1 MSIFI
6 SHTSALEFWRSE
18 RAFCSTDLSRAKP
31 RARLVPKC
39 SADKWFE
46 LEERGVRDAPLH
58 LAVADASSRSRAKN
72 IICHVW
78 HGPSAANSFLRVKD
92 NLYVSSPEACFL
104 QMSTMLPLVKV
115 VEIGYELC
123 GSFALSP
130 SNSRGFCTHEAPTS
144 VESLRRYVA
153 KSDGVSGAKR
163 ARRALNYLIDGAAS
177 PMEAALVLLLCLPTS
192 LGGYGLA
199 LPRLNYG
206 IEVPVRS
213 GSSSRRVRYRCDL
226 YWPESKLAVEY
237 DSDMFHTGSKRIAGD
252 AAKRTNLAH
261 VGVTVVSVTRS
272 QIFDARRFDE
282 AAVLLAKRLG
292 GRIRSQRK
300 DLLTKRYE
308 LRTLLFAGNPTQEE
322 SWAEGPRLY
331 VDF

>member
-18 RAFCSTDLSRAKP
+18 RAFCSADLSRAKP
-31 RARLVPKC
+31 RAGLVPKC
-39 SADKWFE
+39 SAAEWLE
-46 LEERGVRDAPLH
+46 LEERGVRGAPLH
-58 LAVADASSRSRAKN
+58 LAVADAPSRSRAKN

-78 HGPSAANSFLRVKD
+78 HGPSAAKSFVRVKD

-115 VEIGYELC
+115 VEMGYELC

-130 SNSRGFCTHEAPTS
+130 SNSRGFCTHEAPTTA
-144 VESLRRYVA
+144 ESLRRYMA
-153 KSDGVSGAKR
+153 KSDGISGAKR
-163 ARRALNYLIDGAAS
+163 ARRALDYLTDGAAS

-206 IEVPVRS
+206 IEVPVGGR
-213 GSSSRRVRYRCDL
+213 SSSRRVRYRCDL
-226 YWPESKLAVEY
+226 YWSEAKLAVEY

-252 AAKRTNLAH
+252 AAKRTNLTHA
-261 VGVTVVSVTRS
+261 GVTVVSVTRS

-282 AAVLLAKRLG
+282 AAALLAKRLG

-308 LRTLLFAGNPTQEE
+308 LRTLLFAGNPTQTE
-322 SWAEGPRLY
+322 SWVEGPRLY